1 MAIRPVFVPGE
12 KGNSFVDEIEIEF
25 KWVPGMASIQK
36 KKNVVS
42 LHQAAFLKGISP
54 VLEISTKSQI
64 ALGEELSAFNLQVKL
79 PGMKPTSVEVAFQGS
94 KVFQN
99 GGPYHEFYA
108 MTAREVRHDER
119 LRNSG
124 QLVGFNLNGDE
135 WGLIPRTGFYDWL
148 YLTALEQNPS
158 MGIHLLDFKGFTDIE
173 FNPEKSINCQARS
186 AALYV
191 SLLRNHLVG
200 EAIQNKSSF
209 IEIIQS
215 GLSNSKNTAVQPTLF

>member
-1 MAIRPVFVPGE
+1 MPGE
-12 KGNSFVDEIEIEF
+12 NGDSFVDEIDIKF
-25 KWVPGMASIQK
+25 KWVPGMASSQK
-36 KKNVVS
+36 KKNVTS
-42 LHQAAFLKGISP
+42 LHQAALIKGFSP

-64 ALGEELSAFNLQVKL
+64 ALGEELSAFNLQIKL
-79 PGMKPTSVEVAFQGS
+79 PGMKPMSVEVAFQGS

-99 GGPYHEFYA
+99 GGPYHEFYS

-124 QLVGFNLNGDE
+124 QLTGFNINGDE

-158 MGIHLLDFKGFTDIE
+158 MSIHLLDFHGFTDIE

-191 SLLRNHLVG
+191 SLSRNHLLDK
-200 EAIQNKSSF
+200 AMQNKSSF

-215 GLSNSKNTAVQPTLF
+215 GLSNYTNSKNSAVQPTLF